1 MLATELGTTLAPQPL
16 VDRLTGNG
24 ITASI
29 SERDTTIAEG
39 RLRPEPAPDPAD
51 VGGAD
56 RGPPRPP
63 VPPPGPVAIR
73 TSDDTVSVTV
83 DLPDQR
89 QVVLFGS
96 RAELRATLSR
106 LLLIEVTGSVAILL
120 LGAALV
126 PWIVRIALR
135 PLDRMAAVASRIA
148 DGSTEERIRPSRTD
162 TELGRMAGSF
172 DDMVDSLEA
181 SRRSATDTA
190 ARVRTFV
197 SDASHELRTPV
208 SALHASAE
216 TLLRTDPPRH
226 RRERLAVQ
234 MVREATR
241 AAKLVDDLLAMARLD
256 QEAPLRRQ
264 RFNLVAV
271 VAQEVA
277 RTKELAPSIAVRLVA
292 PEHVEVIGDPVQIGQ
307 VVANLT
313 DNARHATPPGREI
326 VLTVRSEDTTA
337 TVEVADT
344 GPGIPVADGE
354 RVFERFVRLDAAR
367 SRHAFGSGLGLAIAR
382 GITHAHGGTLRVA
395 DAPRGARL
403 ILEIPMVTPGD

>member
-1 MLATELGTTLAPQPL
+1 M
-16 VDRLTGNG
+16 
-24 ITASI
+24 
-29 SERDTTIAEG
+29 
-39 RLRPEPAPDPAD
+39 
-51 VGGAD
+51 
-56 RGPPRPP
+56 
-63 VPPPGPVAIR
+63 AIR
-73 TSDDTVSVTV
+73 TSGDTVSVTV

-126 PWIVRIALR
+126 TWIVRIALR

-148 DGSTEERIRPSRTD
+148 DGSTEERIHPSRTD

-234 MVREATR
+234 MVQEATR

-292 PEHVEVIGDPVQIGQ
+292 PEHVEVIGDPVRIGQ

-313 DNARHATPPGREI
+313 DNARHATPPGGEI

-382 GITHAHGGTLRVA
+382 GIAHAHGGTLRVA

-403 ILEIPMVTPGD
+403 ILEIPMVTPGG